1 MSKDKIDD
9 IFDVTKMEKTIKKA
23 KRRANWKNV
32 LITLIVLIVVI
43 GVGLIGNREINYW
56 LETPVLISSDDF
68 HEISAPDE
76 FIGKLERYQGI
87 LGGENHYTT
96 YKMIEGKVV
105 YTGQEKYGFGLF
117 RDEYLNRISMES
129 PSILGDSYTE
139 DELQKQHY
147 NELGQLEMVFFY
159 PFLQYK
165 TYRNDLALLDHI
177 GKDKVMEIALSFDRG
192 YTFKEVQSLI
202 PSKMTLT
209 WLWVDDVNE
218 DKDNF
223 KFKKFDEKND
233 KVIESENALRSEK
246 TVYGISLL
254 NENGDT
260 KEEPVQSFISAIES
274 GEQYKTR
281 WQGEF
286 KRLDE
291 TLSGKDGQLTKDDLR
306 YYGAVV
312 TGDAKILARL
322 KGLPFIKATSI
333 GVITDRY

>member
-1 MSKDKIDD
+1 MSKDKIDEVFD
-9 IFDVTKMEKTIKKA
+9 ITKMEKTIKRA
-23 KRRANWKNV
+23 KRRANWKTV
-32 LITLIVLIVVI
+32 LITLIVLIVVAV
-43 GVGLIGNREINYW
+43 VGLIGNREINYW

-68 HEISAPDE
+68 HEISAPNE

-105 YTGQEKYGFGLF
+105 YTGQDRYGFGLF
-117 RDEYLNRISMES
+117 RDEYLNRISIES
-129 PSILGDSYTE
+129 PSIIGDTYSE
-139 DELQKQHY
+139 KDLQKQHY
-147 NELGQLEMVFFY
+147 NELGQREMVFFY

-165 TYRNDLALLDHI
+165 TYRNDLASLDHI

-192 YTFKEVQSLI
+192 YTFKEIQSLI

-223 KFKKFDEKND
+223 KFTKFDENNKE
-233 KVIESENALRSEK
+233 IGLENALRSEK

-260 KEEPVQSFISAIES
+260 KEEPVNSFISAIES
-274 GEQYKTR
+274 GKQYKTR

-291 TLSGKDGQLTKDDLR
+291 TLSGKDGQLTEDDLH
-306 YYGAVV
+306 YYGAIV
-312 TGDAKILARL
+312 TGNAKTLSQL

>member
-23 KRRANWKNV
+23 KRRANWKTV
-32 LITLIVLIVVI
+32 FITLIVLIVVAV
-43 GVGLIGNREINYW
+43 VGLIGNREINYW
-56 LETPVLISSDDF
+56 LEMPVLESSDDF

-117 RDEYLNRISMES
+117 RDEYLNRISIES
-129 PSILGDSYTE
+129 PSIIGDSFTE
-139 DELQKQHY
+139 TDLQKQHY
-147 NELGQLEMVFFY
+147 NELGQREMVFFY

-165 TYRNDLALLDHI
+165 TYRKDVALLNHI
-177 GKDKVMEIALSFDRG
+177 GKDKVMEMAISFDRG
-192 YTFKEVQSLI
+192 YTFKEVKSLI
-202 PSKMTLT
+202 PIKMTLT

-218 DKDNF
+218 KKDNF
-223 KFKKFDEKND
+223 KFKKIDEKNN
-233 KVIESENALRSEK
+233 KVIGSENLVRSEK
-246 TVYGISLL
+246 TVYGISLID
-254 NENGDT
+254 ENGDEET
-260 KEEPVQSFISAIES
+260 EPVQRFIRAIQS
-274 GEQYKTR
+274 GQQYKTR

-286 KRLDE
+286 KRLNE
-291 TLSGKDGQLTKDDLR
+291 TLSGKDGRLTEDDIH

-312 TGDAKILARL
+312 TGDAKTLSKL

-333 GVITDRY
+333 GVITDKY

>member
-23 KRRANWKNV
+23 KRRANWKTV
-32 LITLIVLIVVI
+32 LITLIVLIVVTVI
-43 GVGLIGNREINYW
+43 GMIANREINYR
-56 LETPVLISSDDF
+56 LEMPVLESSDDF

-76 FIGKLERYQGI
+76 FIGKLERYQEI

-96 YKMIEGKVV
+96 YKIIEGKVV

-117 RDEYLNRISMES
+117 RDEYLNRISTES
-129 PSILGDSYTE
+129 PSIIGDSFAE
-139 DELQKQHY
+139 DDLQKQHY
-147 NELGQLEMVFFY
+147 NELGQREMVFFY

-165 TYRNDLALLDHI
+165 TYRNDLASLDHI
-177 GKDKVMEIALSFDRG
+177 GKEKVMEIALSFDRG

-223 KFKKFDEKND
+223 KFKKFDKKND
-233 KVIESENALRSEK
+233 KVIGTENALRSEK
-246 TVYGISLL
+246 TVYGVSLL
-254 NENGDT
+254 DENGDT

-274 GEQYKTR
+274 GKQYKTR

-291 TLSGKDGQLTKDDLR
+291 TLSGKDGQLTDDDLH

-312 TGDAKILARL
+312 TGDAKTLSQL

-333 GVITDRY
+333 GVITDKY